1 MPSKLLIAAAE
12 AAHGARR
19 AGLFGVQIAQEAI
32 RIDRKAVMDRVR
44 RERDRFVELNTRDL
58 EALPAAQR
66 IRGSARF
73 VAPGELAVDDHTRVR
88 AKAFVIATGSRPII
102 PRELEPAGEA
112 LLTSDSLFELEQ
124 LPESI
129 AVFGTGAIGLE
140 LGQAL
145 HHLGVRVAFYNPN
158 DQLGP
163 FTDPQVAAR
172 FRELLSSDL
181 DLTLG
186 VSITDARAEQGGVI
200 IRHREPGGGRQH
212 ERRFARV
219 LAAAGRRPALHSL
232 ALDKAGLELDEKGMP
247 LSHRGTM
254 QCGASPIFL
263 AGDIDGYRTILHEAV
278 DEGCIAGAN
287 AAHFPSVTAHVRRT
301 PLNIGF
307 TFPQLA
313 LVGKTFKEASSAPC
327 AIGES
332 SYEDQGRARVIGQA
346 RGHVRVY
353 GDPAS
358 KRLIGAE
365 LFGPGVEHTAH
376 LLAWAVQQELTV
388 TEVLRMPVY
397 HPTLEEGIRTAL
409 RELGKELDVL
419 RTCLPED
426 QGDPPGD

>member
-1 MPSKLLIAAAE
+1 
-12 AAHGARR
+12 
-19 AGLFGVQIAQEAI
+19 
-32 RIDRKAVMDRVR
+32 
-44 RERDRFVELNTRDL
+44 
-58 EALPAAQR
+58 
-66 IRGSARF
+66 
-73 VAPGELAVDDHTRVR
+73 
-88 AKAFVIATGSRPII
+88 
-102 PRELEPAGEA
+102 
-112 LLTSDSLFELEQ
+112 
-124 LPESI
+124 
-129 AVFGTGAIGLE
+129 
-140 LGQAL
+140 
-145 HHLGVRVAFYNPN
+145 
-158 DQLGP
+158 
-163 FTDPQVAAR
+163 
-172 FRELLSSDL
+172 
-181 DLTLG
+181 
-186 VSITDARAEQGGVI
+186 
-200 IRHREPGGGRQH
+200 
-212 ERRFARV
+212 
-219 LAAAGRRPALHSL
+219 
-232 ALDKAGLELDEKGMP
+232 MP

-254 QCGASPIFL
+254 QCGSSPIFL

-287 AAHFPSVTAHVRRT
+287 AAHFPGVTAHVRRT

-388 TEVLRMPVY
+388 AEVLRMPVY